1 MKIAFC
7 FLLTFSLPTEK
18 VWEKFFEE
26 VDFKKYYIV
35 IHSKPQLVLETDLFK
50 KSAHILEPILT
61 KWGDISLVKAM
72 LLLVKH
78 STEVLDA
85 DFCCFLS
92 GNCIPIKDFDH
103 IYEDLDFLPMSR
115 LCLLESYHPILRY
128 KQSQWC
134 TLSLEHVQIILKYAE
149 KYLKYFEDIKF
160 TDINTI
166 AGAPDEYFIITL
178 FKGQNITNFLKNGST
193 YVNFNSLIHMGHPK
207 SYDVIKRRK
216 LNELEDSHF
225 FFMRKIQK
233 ETLIIEINGTTT
245 LIAEYEPCKPILV
258 CEEFEMKIFSKSI

>member
-26 VDFKKYYIV
+26 VDGKDYYIV
-35 IHSKPQLVLETDLFK
+35 IHAKPQLVLETDLFK
-50 KSAHILEPILT
+50 GCSHILDPIPT

-72 LLLVKH
+72 LLMLRYA
-78 STEVLDA
+78 TEVLDA

-92 GNCIPIKDFDH
+92 GNCIPVKDFYH
-103 IYEDLDFLPMSR
+103 IRDDLEFLPMSR
-115 LCLLESYHPILRY
+115 LCLLESYHPALRY

-134 TLSLEHVQIILKYAE
+134 TLSLEHVQIILKYSDT
-149 KYLKYFEDIKF
+149 YLRYFEDLKF
-160 TDINTI
+160 TEINTI
-166 AGAPDEYFIITL
+166 AGAPDEFFIITL
-178 FKGQNITNFLKNGST
+178 FTGQNVHNFLKNGST
-193 YVNFNSLIHMGHPK
+193 YVNFDSFLHMGHPK
-207 SYDVIKRRK
+207 SYEVVKRRK
-216 LNELEDSHF
+216 LSELEESHF

-233 ETLIIEINGTTT
+233 DTVIKEINGSTTPV
-245 LIAEYEPCKPILV
+245 AEYEPCKPILV